1 MGKERKKGS
10 FRGAAW
16 VGAPALVL
24 ALGAGGVAV
33 AEQRTEPVVHPGVV
47 AQAPKGSVD
56 LSGMTWD
63 DAAAAIEAAWKPA
76 LNAPLKFRSS
86 ELKQAPE
93 PMAPVALGAVLDV
106 DATLAS
112 VEFDGFLRQNLPL
125 GERPTAP
132 PVVLVLRVR
141 EDAEGVVELAEQT
154 ADFGRSSSPAK
165 ARFVSGGIVTEPE
178 KSGYVLDEAKL
189 GESLTATLLAGE
201 AEMPLPLKSATKM
214 VSDEDLAKIT
224 EVMAQFSTNFNAG
237 KRSRTE
243 NIRLAAKLIDGTVI
257 LPGEKF
263 SFNGHIG
270 RRTRA
275 SGFQVAGV
283 YVNGTTAEDVGGGIC
298 QVSTTLYNAALL
310 SALDIPV
317 RSSHS
322 LPVPYVPLGRD
333 AAVSFPNP
341 DLVVE
346 NTYDFPIAL
355 AATVS
360 GGTITF
366 RVLGQ
371 KHDYDI
377 DIIRGS
383 VRSASNGVKKVV
395 DSSLGYGVEKV
406 VTSGASRQSL
416 TTWRVLKK
424 DGVEVRRDE
433 LGTSIYRGS
442 PRIIAHNPNAKKPEA
457 PAAPTAPVTPPAQP
471 VDNPGE

>member
-16 VGAPALVL
+16 AGGSALVL
-24 ALGAGGVAV
+24 ALGAAGVAV
-33 AEQRTEPVVHPGVV
+33 AEQRTEPVVRPGVY
-47 AQAPKGSVD
+47 AKAPDGSVS
-56 LSGMTWD
+56 LAGMTWD
-63 DAAAAIEAAWKPA
+63 EARAAIEAAWKPA
-76 LNAPLKFRSS
+76 LDEPIKFRSD
-86 ELKQAPE
+86 ELKEAPDAAS
-93 PMAPVALGAVLDV
+93 PASLGVTLDA

-112 VEFDGFLRQNLPL
+112 VEFDGFIRQNIPL
-125 GERPTAP
+125 GERPDP
-132 PVVLVLRVR
+132 EPVSPVLRVQ
-141 EDAEGVVELAEQT
+141 EGAEGVKSLAEQT
-154 ADFGRSSSPAK
+154 ADFGRSNSPAK
-165 ARFVSGGIVTEPE
+165 ARFVSGAIVTEPE
-178 KSGYVLDEAKL
+178 RSGYSLDEAKL
-189 GESLTATLLAGE
+189 PEALSAALLAGE
-201 AEMPLPLKSATKM
+201 SELDLPLKEAPKT
-214 VSDEDLAKIT
+214 VSDADLAKIT

-377 DIIRGS
+377 EIVRGA

-395 DSSLGYGVEKV
+395 DSSLAYGVEKV
-406 VTSGASRQSL
+406 VNSGASRRSL

-457 PAAPTAPVTPPAQP
+457 PAAPTTPVTPPAIP